1 MKLRPLLRSLIIPI
15 AALLALAAPPSRA
28 AVEIITF
35 GPAGKSLFSSFATDR
50 VTTLSNGTSVT
61 LSSKDSLRCVTTS
74 SEERVSTIT
83 ANDPWVNE
91 SAVEAL
97 NNDLGTHITVADI
110 VGTGSTTM
118 LSAAHGKG
126 KGDGL
131 CLNLGSTHKV
141 GDSITLYMF
150 VTARASDSDKT
161 MWNLDD
167 STGFLSLLG
176 SATLERAVYSV
187 NNGFVSCGLT
197 SNIGSTS
204 AKHAILKLSGNI
216 KDGGTELRIPLSIGT
231 SVNNEVY
238 SIGAILYSYDVPEP
252 SSSFLVLS
260 GLALLL
266 RRRRRG

>member
-1 MKLRPLLRSLIIPI
+1 MKLRSLLRSLIIPI

-126 KGDGL
+126 DGL
-131 CLNLGSTHKV
+131 CLNLGSTHQV

-150 VTARASDSDKT
+150 VTARASDSNKT

-216 KDGGTELRIPLSIGT
+216 KVGGTELRIPLSIGT

-238 SIGAILYSYDVPEP
+238 SIGAVLYAYDVPEP
-252 SSSFLVLS
+252 TSAVLALS
-260 GLALLL
+260 GLLLLL